1 MEQHAV
7 FKTIPKID
15 TTTAPKM
22 DQGIKELLSDPK
34 LMELEIDME
43 ETFYISSVGLRVLL
57 ATQKAM
63 NARKG
68 TLYLSHVRSQVR
80 EIFDVTGFSGFLNVV
95 D

>member
-1 MEQHAV
+1 MAQAAV

-15 TTTAPKM
+15 TTTAPEM
-22 DQGIKELLSDPK
+22 DKGIKELLKDPE
-34 LMELEIDME
+34 LMELELEME
-43 ETFYISSVGLRVLL
+43 DTFYISSVGLRVLL

-68 TLYLSHVRSQVR
+68 RLSLLHVRAQVR